1 MGLEELNNVLGHFIV
16 LFRSSSSVAGIFAW
30 IGIILIAI
38 VLIYYISLGFV
49 KLTKAFLRM
58 KVKYLGLV
66 LMITGIIFI
75 ALSIV
80 IP

>member
-1 MGLEELNNVLGHFIV
+1 MGLEELNNVLGHFTV
-16 LFRSSSSVAGIFAW
+16 LFRSGSSVAGIFAW

-38 VLIYYISLGFV
+38 VLIYYISVGFV

-66 LMITGIIFI
+66 LMIVGIIFI